1 MAIMPAASLRLLLF
15 SLCGDAMGR
24 CASAMKVRGAFDLVK
39 KCRKPGC
46 RNSAASARAKFCIG
60 CFKDNARCTGFM
72 SGGNSISRGPF
83 LLGNRGGK
91 AVIGNKGNRSAKGV
105 IGNCGNRS
113 AKGVMGNSG
122 ITNPGKKKKLAGKRS
137 ALRRSTKWVKL

>member
-1 MAIMPAASLRLLLF
+1 MAIMPAASLHLLLF

-24 CASAMKVRGAFDLVK
+24 SASSMKVRGAFDLVK

-60 CFKDNARCTGFM
+60 CFKDNARMTGFM

-83 LLGNRGGK
+83 LLGPGQGARGARPLNRGGK

-105 IGNCGNRS
+105 
-113 AKGVMGNSG
+113 MGNSG
-122 ITNPGKKKKLAGKRS
+122 ISNSGKKKKLAGKRS
-137 ALRRSTKWVKL
+137 ALRCSTKWVKL